1 MSIGPG
7 SRVGPYEIVA
17 PLGAGGMGEV
27 WRGRDAR
34 LGRDVAIK
42 VLPAALASDPERR
55 ARFERECR
63 LLASL
68 NHPHI
73 AAVLGLEDANGSPAL
88 VMELVEGQTLAERLD
103 AHGAIELGEA
113 LALARQIAEAVEFAH
128 ERGIVHRD
136 LKPGNIKLTPD
147 GAAKVLDFGLA
158 KALAAEDGSSQ
169 SSPQITQSPTMSVGT
184 QAGVLLGTAAYMAPE
199 QARGKAV
206 DKRADIWAFGVVLF
220 EMLSGRQLFAG
231 ETVSD
236 TIARILE
243 RQPEWATLPARTPVR
258 VRELLRRCLEKDA
271 KQRLRDVGD
280 ARLELEA
287 AIAQLSSGVSD
298 APAATP
304 ESRAQSQKRMLG
316 VTALAMLFGALALA
330 GGFALRGL
338 VQPRETLHVSIVPP
352 DDVVMGAIQFGFGD
366 DRAMYGAGNVRGTD
380 SPLASAVYRRTL
392 DEFQWKKIPGTEGRV
407 AWDVGMDGRWIYVLR
422 SVAQGSRQLEIARV
436 PMDGSAPPAVVVSF
450 PENSGAWD
458 VLPDGRVL
466 VFNDGPKKQFA
477 VLSPGDT
484 GAPAWKPVKSG
495 VAIVELNANESLP
508 DGTGALLTL
517 GYYKGSAWLISVAVF
532 EIATGEVRVIEENA
546 GSPQLFTGGQILMT
560 RGTSLLAAPWN
571 ASKRQL
577 GGRPVVVMQGLRTT
591 MSWEHAR
598 VAASRRGDAG
608 FVLGGVTS
616 QDRRLTIVH
625 ADGRTEPWNEEHRPI
640 SSGPKASL
648 DGRYALVSV
657 APPGGSV
664 FDLLLFERGRAGVKR
679 FASIPE
685 ADCTAPAFSRDGRL
699 VAWTVLGGLD
709 VGGLYLQPF
718 DGSAPAR
725 KLLRARPAPD
735 GEFAL
740 DWYPDGRS
748 ILVMSTNDGRRSL
761 KRVALEGDSVTVHD
775 VLTGMSYPVMDG
787 RLSPDGQRI
796 AYLSFENGDP
806 EIFVARLMSD
816 GRAGPGVS
824 VSRGYGQNPNWLD
837 GGTVLWTTRKRV
849 VMASQ
854 VSPSLD
860 VSAPVQRTDIA
871 PLVSGE
877 SGFAVL
883 PGGDLL
889 VTQKGDG
896 EGEVRHFEVALGF
909 DRELKR
915 LIQKATGGR

>member
-1 MSIGPG
+1 LSIGPG
-7 SRVGPYEIVA
+7 AKVGPYEIVA

-42 VLPAALASDPERR
+42 VLPEALASDSERR

-73 AAVLGLEDANGSPAL
+73 ASVLGLEDASGSPAL

-158 KALAAEDGSSQ
+158 KALAAEDGSAQ

-199 QARGKAV
+199 QARGRSV

-243 RQPEWATLPARTPVR
+243 RQPEWASLPARTPVR

-287 AIAQLSSGVSD
+287 AIALLSSGVSD
-298 APAATP
+298 APAAAR
-304 ESRAQSQKRMLG
+304 ESSPARTLSTVAVGLLLG
-316 VTALAMLFGALALA
+316 GLALA

-338 VQPRETLHVSIVPP
+338 VSPREALHVSIVPP
-352 DDVVMGAIQFGFGD
+352 DDVVMGGIQFGFGD
-366 DRAMYGAGNVRGTD
+366 DHAIYGSGAVRGSD
-380 SPLASAVYRRTL
+380 SPSANGVFRRTF
-392 DEFQWKKIPGTEGRV
+392 DEFQWKKIPGTEGRI

-422 SVAQGSRQLEIARV
+422 PVAQGARQLEVARV
-436 PMDGSAPPAVVVSF
+436 PVDGSAPPAVVVKM
-450 PENSGAWD
+450 PEGIGSWD

-466 VFNDGPKKQFA
+466 LFNDGPKKQFA

-484 GAPAWKPVKSG
+484 GEPAWKPVKSD
-495 VAIVELNANESLP
+495 VDIVELNANESLP
-508 DGTGALLTL
+508 DNEGALLTL

-532 EIATGEVRVIEENA
+532 EIASGEIRVIEENA
-546 GSPQLFTGGQILMT
+546 GSPQLFAGGQILMT

-571 ASKRQL
+571 ESKRQL
-577 GGRPVVVMQGLRTT
+577 GGRPVVVMQGLRTV
-591 MSWEHAR
+591 MSWEHGR

-625 ADGRTEPWNEEHRPI
+625 ADGRTEPWNDEHRPI
-640 SSGPKASL
+640 STGPEASL
-648 DGRYALVSV
+648 DGRYALISA

-679 FASIPE
+679 FASIPN

-718 DGSAPAR
+718 DGSAPHR
-725 KLLRARPAPD
+725 KLLSARPAPD
-735 GEFAL
+735 GDFAL

-761 KRVALEGDSVTVHD
+761 KRVAMEGDSVTVHD
-775 VLTGMSYPVMDG
+775 VLTGMGYQVVDG
-787 RLSPDGQRI
+787 KLSPDGQRL
-796 AYLSFENGDP
+796 AYQSNENGDP
-806 EIFVARLMSD
+806 EIFVARLMAD

-824 VSRGYGQNPNWLD
+824 VSRGYGQTPNWLD
-837 GGTVLWTTRKRV
+837 GATILWTTRKRV
-849 VMASQ
+849 VMASK
-854 VSPSLD
+854 VSPSLE
-860 VSAPVQRTDIA
+860 VSAPVQRADLS

-877 SGFAVL
+877 PGYVVL

-889 VTQKGDG
+889 VTQKGDL
-896 EGEVRHFEVALGF
+896 EGEVRHFEIALGF

>member
-7 SRVGPYEIVA
+7 SKIGPYEIVA

-42 VLPAALASDPERR
+42 VLPAALANDGERR

-73 AAVLGLEDANGSPAL
+73 ASVLGLEDASGAPAL

-103 AHGAIELGEA
+103 AHGAIEMGET

-128 ERGIVHRD
+128 EKGIVHRD
-136 LKPGNIKLTPD
+136 LKPGNIKLTPE

-158 KALAAEDGSSQ
+158 KALAAEDGTAQ

-199 QARGKAV
+199 QARGRSV

-220 EMLSGRQLFAG
+220 EMLTGRQLFAG

-243 RQPEWATLPARTPVR
+243 RQPDWASLPARTPVR

-271 KQRLRDVGD
+271 KQRLRDMGD

-298 APAATP
+298 APAVAAAASSPAKT
-304 ESRAQSQKRMLG
+304 LG
-316 VTALAMLFGALALA
+316 TVAVGLLLGGLALA
-330 GGFALRGL
+330 GGFALRGA
-338 VQPRETLHVSIVPP
+338 VQPSETLHVSIVPP
-352 DDVVMGAIQFGFGD
+352 DDVVMSAVQLGFGD
-366 DRAMYGAGNVRGTD
+366 DHAIYASGSVRGSD
-380 SPLASAVYRRTL
+380 SRSATGIYRRTF
-392 DEFQWKKIPGTEGRV
+392 DEFEWKKLPGTEGRV
-407 AWDVGMDGRWIYVLR
+407 SWDVGMDGRWIYVLR
-422 SVAQGSRQLEIARV
+422 PVAQGSRQLEVARV
-436 PMDGSAPPAVVVSF
+436 PADGSGPPAVVVPF
-450 PENSGAWD
+450 PEGAGGWD

-466 VFNDGPKKQFA
+466 VFNDAPKKQFA

-484 GAPAWKPVKSG
+484 GPPTWKPVKSD

-508 DGTGALLTL
+508 DGKGALLTL
-517 GYYKGSAWLISVAVF
+517 GYYKGSAWMLSVASF
-532 EIATGEVRVIEENA
+532 DLASGEVRVIEENA
-546 GSPQLFTGGQILMT
+546 GSPQLFAGNQILMT
-560 RGTSLLAAPWN
+560 RGTSLLAAPWD

-577 GGRPVVVMQGLRTT
+577 GGRPVAVMQGLRTI
-591 MSWEHAR
+591 MSWEHGR
-598 VAASRRGDAG
+598 VAASRRGDAV

-640 SSGPKASL
+640 SSGPEASL
-648 DGRYALVSV
+648 DGRYALISA

-664 FDLLLFERGRAGVKR
+664 FDLLLFERGRPGVKR
-679 FASIPE
+679 FASIPN
-685 ADCTAPAFSRDGRL
+685 ADCNAPAFSRDGRL
-699 VAWTVLGGLD
+699 VAWTVLGDLD

-735 GEFAL
+735 GEFAM

-761 KRVALEGDSVTVHD
+761 KRVALEGDSVAVHD
-775 VLTGMSYPVMDG
+775 VLVSASFHITEGK
-787 RLSPDGQRI
+787 LSPDGQRL
-796 AYLSFENGDP
+796 AYMSNENGDP
-806 EIFVARLMSD
+806 EIFVARLMAD

-824 VSRGYGQNPNWLD
+824 VSRGFGQNPNWLD
-837 GGTVLWTTRKRV
+837 DSTVLWTTRKRV

-854 VSPSLD
+854 VSSSLD
-860 VSAPVQRTDIA
+860 VSAAVKRADLS

-877 SGFAVL
+877 APFSVL

-889 VTQKGDG
+889 VTQKGDL
-896 EGEVRHFEVALGF
+896 EGEVRHFELALGF